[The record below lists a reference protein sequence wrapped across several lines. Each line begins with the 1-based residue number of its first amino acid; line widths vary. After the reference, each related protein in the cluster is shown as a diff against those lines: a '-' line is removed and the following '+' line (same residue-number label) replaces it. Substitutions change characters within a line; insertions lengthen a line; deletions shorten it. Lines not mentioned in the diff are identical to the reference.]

1 MNKEKLADRRRYCSK
16 FDLAYN
22 LIQLDIPTIRTKV
35 VVHTFFTEGDIFNI
49 PFDLIIEGYKGHCLC
64 ATNRVRMFL
73 ICDYSTG
80 NNVKIGYIHI
90 DGWASDVLVDGK
102 LRVKDIVKKVFQIC
116 KIGKYQTKGEGE

>member
-22 LIQLDIPTIRTKV
+22 LIQLDIPTIRIKV
-35 VVHTFFTEGDIFNI
+35 VVHPFFKEGDIFNI
-49 PFDLIIEGYKGHCLC
+49 PFDLIIEGYKGHSLC
-64 ATNRVRMFL
+64 AENKVCMFL

-80 NNVKIGYIHI
+80 KNVKIGYKHI
-90 DGWASDVLVDGK
+90 KEWLSDVLIDGK
-102 LRVKDIVKKVFQIC
+102 FRSKDIVKKVFQIC